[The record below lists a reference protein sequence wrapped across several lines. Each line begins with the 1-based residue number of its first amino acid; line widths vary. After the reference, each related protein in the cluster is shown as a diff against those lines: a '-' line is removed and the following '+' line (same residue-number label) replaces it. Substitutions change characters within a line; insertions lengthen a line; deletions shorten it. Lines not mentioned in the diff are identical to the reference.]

1 MRRLPL
7 AMAVLAACAMRGSGQ
22 SNTGTAAPDG
32 AVATTGDAGTIVS
45 AGLTLPPG
53 FAAEVIAT
61 IPNARQMVALPNGDL
76 LVAALDTRIHLVP
89 GAEGTP
95 SPASVYFDIPD
106 APVHSIAFDAA
117 TSTLFAGSQHGV
129 WSAPY
134 ALGHPPSQPKK
145 IASVRVGGASGTD
158 GDMHTTTSVAVS
170 GSTLY
175 VSVGSSCNAC
185 VESDATR
192 AVILTMNLD
201 GSNVVRKAT
210 RIRNAIALATNPATG
225 TVWAGGAG
233 QDSLP
238 LGHPFEFF
246 DAVSLHPGTADY
258 GWPDC
263 EENQHPYRPGANCS
277 QTVAP
282 LLGLPAYST
291 FISAVFYP
299 ANQTGAHAFPA
310 ANRGL
315 YLAAHGSWHTTN
327 GRYFSAPRVAFV
339 PMNGDAPAQP
349 ADWSDPTAQFSEF
362 IGGYQLSDGT
372 TRNGRPTGLAV
383 GPQGSLFVADDL
395 NGHIYRIRPTR

>member
-1 MRRLPL
+1 
-7 AMAVLAACAMRGSGQ
+7 MAILVACASHRSGP
-22 SNTGTAAPDG
+22 SNAAPDG
-32 AVATTGDAGTIVS
+32 GVAATGDGGTTVS
-45 AGLTLPPG
+45 AGLTLPSG

-61 IPNARQMVALPNGDL
+61 IPNARQMAALPNGDL
-76 LVAALDTRIHLVP
+76 LVATLETKVLLIAN
-89 GAEGTP
+89 AEGTP
-95 SPASVYFDIPD
+95 SPPSVYFDIADP
-106 APVHSIAFDAA
+106 PVQSVAFDAA
-117 TSTLFAGSQHGV
+117 TSTLFAASQHGV

-134 ALGHPPSQPKK
+134 AAGHPPAQPKK
-145 IASVRVGGASGTD
+145 IASVRTGGTSGTD
-158 GDMHTTTSVAVS
+158 GDVHITTSVAVS
-170 GSTLY
+170 GSALY
-175 VSVGSSCNAC
+175 VGVGSSCNAC
-185 VESDATR
+185 VEGDPTR

-263 EENQHPYRPGANCS
+263 EENQHPYGANANCA
-277 QTVAP
+277 QTVTP

-291 FISAVFYP
+291 WIGAVFYP
-299 ANQTGAHAFPA
+299 ANQTGAHAFPG

-327 GRYFSAPRVAFV
+327 NRYFTPPRVAFV
-339 PMNGDAPAQP
+339 AMDGDVPAQP
-349 ADWSDPTAQFSEF
+349 ANWSDPNAQFSEF
-362 IGGYQLSDGT
+362 IGGYQLADGT
-372 TRNGRPTGLAV
+372 TRTGRPTGLAV
-383 GPQGSLFVADDL
+383 GAQGSLFVADDM
-395 NGHIYRIRPTR
+395 NGNIYRVRPRP